1 MVKSHRILSLLVTS
15 AFILTANSSAWAT
28 SDNRPTAKRPLYKK
42 IGTKIGTKI
51 KNQVSLVKMGFKGLP
66 TELKAA
72 WQFQRAIRSNPLL
85 RKAYRAEKRNR
96 HTGLGKFATWSS
108 WAAFTTNMTAIAVL
122 PGTQPFHA
130 LATGFFGATFF
141 QYNLKVGRDLDA
153 ARVDT
158 VRYALRNNQKVDKKI
173 LAHYGQFLIGAAKKD
188 LTVAK
193 ADLNNAKTKVQ
204 SSRDTYQQQKLEVK
218 GAPNF
223 ISRWLSTNKKINKLD
238 KLNKAKDSRRDARQQ
253 VNELTAE
260 LGQLTPQFSS
270 K

>member
-1 MVKSHRILSLLVTS
+1 MVKSHQILSLLVAS
-15 AFILTANSSAWAT
+15 AFILTASSSAWAT
-28 SDNRPTAKRPLYKK
+28 SNNRPTAKRPLYK
-42 IGTKIGTKI
+42 KIGTKI

-66 TELKAA
+66 TELKAT

-85 RKAYRAEKRNR
+85 RKSYRAEKRMR
-96 HTGLGKFATWSS
+96 HTGISKFATWSN
-108 WAAFTTNMTAIAVL
+108 WAAYTANLTAMVVL

-130 LATGFFGATFF
+130 LATGYFGATFF
-141 QYNLKVGRDLDA
+141 RYNLKVGRDLGA

-158 VRYALRNNQKVDKKI
+158 VRYALRNNQKVDKKS
-173 LAHYGQFLIGAAKKD
+173 LANYGQFLIGAAQKD

-193 ADLNNAKTKVQ
+193 ANLKHAKTKVQ

-218 GAPNF
+218 SAPNF

-253 VNELTAE
+253 INALTAE